1 MIRDGLYFYLGLVSS
16 ECEIMKTYLSC
27 ILSSVIKIDT
37 EICLVCPLVP
47 WQWRILKGYTVKC
60 CKNRYL
66 MNFCEKVLHVG
77 HLKMKIKFL
86 IPLSWKNP
94 TSPACFREINMTDS
108 EALSMSKI
116 TLSTVI
122 RNTNWFSFV

>member
-47 WQWRILKGYTVKC
+47 
-60 CKNRYL
+60 
-66 MNFCEKVLHVG
+66 
-77 HLKMKIKFL
+77 
-86 IPLSWKNP
+86 
-94 TSPACFREINMTDS
+94 
-108 EALSMSKI
+108 
-116 TLSTVI
+116 
-122 RNTNWFSFV
+122 